1 MSTGQDLGEVGI
13 VIDPR
18 EVVRAVVR
26 RKWWIVASAL
36 LVGAGVAAGTMRQP
50 KVYQAT
56 SQILIE
62 PVVPKVLG
70 DDAVIDDLSEQ
81 SRTERTFYN
90 TQYQIIK
97 SRVVMLDAAYR
108 IKLTEDRGF
117 LSDYNIESTGDDR
130 DKEILKFLNDH
141 VSVSPELQSRL
152 VDLVV
157 EDRDPDRAARIANAV
172 ADAYIAY
179 SLERRLTTSRNA
191 SKWLDER
198 VEEFEH
204 KLEEAEKRLFKFQEE
219 NMLVSVSFED
229 RQSMTSA
236 TFTKLTEK
244 QIDLEARLVE
254 LEARKKV
261 LFEPDARTSTSAADQ
276 ETSVEA
282 DLLVARSD
290 IIADMKRNIAEL
302 KTQGAKLSTRYGPR
316 HPNMIANQKQIAEAE
331 ARLDR
336 ELRVVAV
343 ALDSEIDSLKDSEKS
358 IQRKM
363 DEEQQH
369 AMGLNSLG
377 LEYNKLTRDFGTTRK
392 MYESLLKR
400 QTEAS
405 LSGLLESNFVH
416 LHQAA
421 ESEPIPVRPSVPKNG
436 LIGLLLGFILGLSVV
451 VGGVLLDNTV
461 HTQADIEELLR
472 LPFLGVLPHI
482 DSDKK
487 ERERERD
494 RNAEPVN
501 GVAQPNRDLYVAQN
515 PKSAVAECARSIR
528 TNLLFMSTDKPL
540 RRLMVTS
547 PGPAEGKSTTAIV
560 LGVAMAQAG
569 NRVLI
574 VDTDLRRP
582 RLHRT
587 FGVSGERG
595 ITSLLLDSSVEPSE
609 AIKKTDVVG
618 LDVLPCGP
626 LPPNPAEIMH
636 TERFANLVK
645 RLEERYDRIVFDSPP
660 IHAVTDAVILSQL
673 VDGVVLVVKASQTA
687 KEAIR
692 RAARKLYDVKG
703 VILGVVLNDLDFEE
717 GGYGYY
723 YYYHRYGYVYGS
735 EAEKK
740 QT

>member
-1 MSTGQDLGEVGI
+1 MSTSRDLGDAGF
-13 VIDPR
+13 VIDPK
-18 EVVRAVVR
+18 EIVRAVVR

-36 LVGAGVAAGTMRQP
+36 LVGAGVTAGTMRQP
-50 KVYQAT
+50 KIYKAT
-56 SQILIE
+56 AEILIE
-62 PVVPKVLG
+62 PMVPKVLG
-70 DDAVIDDLSEQ
+70 DEASIDDLPEQ

-97 SRVVMLDAAYR
+97 SRVVLLDAAAR
-108 IKLTEDRGF
+108 IKLGDDRAF
-117 LSDYNIESTGDDR
+117 VADYNITGTGDER
-130 DKEILKFLNDH
+130 DKELLRFLAEH
-141 VSVSPELQSRL
+141 VQVLPEVQSRVVKL
-152 VDLVV
+152 EV

-172 ADAYIAY
+172 AQAYIGY

-229 RQSMTSA
+229 RQNMTSQ
-236 TFTKLTEK
+236 TFGKLTEK
-244 QIDLEARLVE
+244 QIDVQTRLFE
-254 LEARKKV
+254 LEARRRV
-261 LFEPDARTSTSAADQ
+261 IFASATSSVADND
-276 ETSVEA
+276 TSVEA
-282 DLLVARSD
+282 DLIVGRSD
-290 IIADMKRNIAEL
+290 VIGEIKRTIAEL
-302 KTQGAKLSTRYGPR
+302 KTQRANLSTRYGPL
-316 HPNMIANQKQIAEAE
+316 HPNMVANERQIGEAE
-331 ARLDR
+331 GRLHK
-336 ELRVVAV
+336 ELKVVSS
-343 ALDSEIDSLKDSEKS
+343 ALDSEIESLRDSGRA
-358 IQRKM
+358 IQKKL
-363 DEEQQH
+363 DEEQAH

-421 ESEPIPVRPSVPKNG
+421 ESEPEPVRPSVPKSG
-436 LIGLLLGFILGLSVV
+436 LVGLLVGLVLGLCVV
-451 VGGVLLDNTV
+451 LGGVLLDNTV
-461 HTQADIEELLR
+461 HTQADIEELLQ

-482 DSDKK
+482 ESDK
-487 ERERERD
+487 
-494 RNAEPVN
+494 AEKKDPIPV
-501 GVAQPNRDLYVAQN
+501 GVHSPGRDLYIVQN
-515 PKSAVAECARSIR
+515 PKSSVAECARSIR

-540 RRLMVTS
+540 RRLMITS
-547 PGPAEGKSTTAIV
+547 AGPAEGKSTGAIV

-569 NRVLI
+569 NRVLL

-595 ITSLLLDSSVEPSE
+595 LTNLLLDTKVDPSE
-609 AIKKTDVVG
+609 SIKSTGVVG

-626 LPPNPAEIMH
+626 LPPNPAEILH

-645 RLEERYDRIVFDSPP
+645 QLEERYDRIIFDSPP
-660 IHAVTDAVILSQL
+660 VHAVTDAVILSQQ
-673 VDGVVLVVKASQTA
+673 VDGVVLVAKASQTA

-692 RAARKLYDVKG
+692 RAARKLYDVKA

-723 YYYHRYGYVYGS
+723 YYYHRYGYVYG
-735 EAEKK
+735 EGAADKK
-740 QT
+740 Q